1 MKTHVPELVGCSRN
15 SSKREIHSNK
25 RLHSVQFS
33 SSVMSDSLLPHGVQ
47 LARPPCPSP
56 TPGVYSNSCPLSW
69 WCQPTIS
76 SSVVPLSSLLQSF
89 PASGS
94 FQMSQLIASGG
105 QSTGVSASNEYSG
118 LISFSMDWLD
128 LLAAQ
133 GTLKSLLQNKFKNIN
148 FSALSFLYWRRK
160 WQPTPLF
167 FFFFFFFYLWW
178 ILSYIEMKQPWV
190 YMCSP
195 SQSPLPP
202 PSPPIPSRFSQCTRS
217 KRLSHTSNLGWWSVS
232 P

>member
-1 MKTHVPELVGCSRN
+1 MKTHVPELVGCRRN

-25 RLHSVQFS
+25 RLHLVQFS
-33 SSVMSDSLLPHGVQ
+33 SSVMSDSLRPHEPQ
-47 LARPPCPSP
+47 HAKPLCTSP
-56 TPGVYSNSCPLSW
+56 TPRVYSNSCPLSW

-133 GTLKSLLQNKFKNIN
+133 GTLKSLLQNNSSKSSILQPSAFCIGEGNGNPLQYYCLENPRDRGEWKSWLITQYSKN
-148 FSALSFLYWRRK
+148 
-160 WQPTPLF
+160 
-167 FFFFFFFYLWW
+167 
-178 ILSYIEMKQPWV
+178 
-190 YMCSP
+190 
-195 SQSPLPP
+195 
-202 PSPPIPSRFSQCTRS
+202 
-217 KRLSHTSNLGWWSVS
+217 
-232 P
+232 